1 MYPETTHALSP
12 AVPALWRDRGTGIPP
27 LDPHWSHSR
36 SNRKPK
42 ARQQSRQAGRQRKK
56 PWDSAE
62 WVDQIE
68 GHQEQRKTR
77 SNWGKCQGHFFDSSC
92 KCSANFSLRLPLPT
106 FSVPWA
112 TCQGMGGKCWD
123 LLSAL
128 PAATPLNGSCP
139 SCLCAHILK
148 AQDYHMPFRIPH
160 LVNPQNQ
167 RWAKLLS
174 ASDSMQVVGQKIPC
188 EWFRH
193 FASEKLWCWGDLFLR
208 SSGVAPKGCIFQ
220 RWAIHFLWSFKHGC
234 SWTSK
239 PDHPNLSGMRLLL
252 SCKMGQRIKNNHAG
266 RREVSWFKA

>member
-1 MYPETTHALSP
+1 MYPETAHA
-12 AVPALWRDRGTGIPP
+12 TGAQAS
-27 LDPHWSHSR
+27 PHWIPIEVTSGQTESPKQGSR
-36 SNRKPK
+36 
-42 ARQQSRQAGRQRKK
+42 AGQAGRQRKK
-56 PWDSAE
+56 PWGSAE

-77 SNWGKCQGHFFDSSC
+77 SNWGKCQGHFCFDGSC
-92 KCSANFSLRLPLPT
+92 KCSANFSLRLPLPI

-148 AQDYHMPFRIPH
+148 AQDYHMPFRILH

-188 EWFRH
+188 EWFSH
-193 FASEKLWCWGDLFLR
+193 FASEKLWCWGDLFWR
-208 SSGVAPKGCIFQ
+208 SSGIAPKGCIFQ
-220 RWAIHFLWSFKHGC
+220 RWAVHFLWSFKHGC
-234 SWTSK
+234 SWTCK